1 MQSPAWKARLAAFWI
16 VAALCASESRA
27 DVVATLDGA
36 NLVGKITKVTPTE
49 LELDTAYA
57 GVIVVKMDQV
67 KSLETTNPI
76 TTKLTDET
84 TVTGT
89 TVLGEDKVL
98 RITAEGQSTTAGID
112 RLMASWAPDKTPP
125 PESGYDPRHWI
136 YSIGANIAGKNGN
149 SDEFSSNV
157 LLDFSLV
164 TRLDELRLYG
174 SYTNAEQESEETSDE
189 AIVGASYTAFFNDPW
204 GWYVRGEAERDEF
217 EDIDMRTTLAAGLS
231 WRPINNDVRMLKFF
245 AGLGYRAE
253 AFDDGTNENS
263 PTFDAGLN
271 HRWKVTPWFELKND
285 VTYTP
290 AIDDFGD
297 YLLVQDSAL
306 EMPIGTEASVTR
318 SWILRVGVR
327 NDYKSEPAPDR
338 DELDTTYYTRLLMRF
353 E

>member
-1 MQSPAWKARLAAFWI
+1 
-16 VAALCASESRA
+16 
-27 DVVATLDGA
+27 
-36 NLVGKITKVTPTE
+36 
-49 LELDTAYA
+49 
-57 GVIVVKMDQV
+57 MDQV
-67 KSLETTNPI
+67 KSFDTTAPI

-89 TVLGEDKVL
+89 TVLGEDKVM

-112 RLMASWAPDKTPP
+112 RLMASWAPDRTPP
-125 PESGYDPRHWI
+125 PESGYDPRRWI
-136 YSIGANIAGKNGN
+136 YSVGADIAGKNGN

-157 LLDFSLV
+157 IVDLSLV
-164 TRLDELRLYG
+164 TRFDELRLYG
-174 SYTNAEQESEETSDE
+174 SYKNAEQEGEETSDE
-189 AIVGASYTAFFNDPW
+189 TIVGATYTAFFNDPW

-245 AGLGYRAE
+245 LGAGYRSE

-263 PTFDAGLN
+263 PTLDAGLS
-271 HRWKVTPWFELKND
+271 HRWTWNPWFEMKND
-285 VTYTP
+285 VTWTP

-297 YLLVQDSAL
+297 YLLVQDSAV
-306 EMPIGTEASVTR
+306 EMPISKDKRG
-318 SWILRVGVR
+318 WILRIGVR

-338 DELDTTYYTRLLMRF
+338 DELDTTYYTRLLMRL